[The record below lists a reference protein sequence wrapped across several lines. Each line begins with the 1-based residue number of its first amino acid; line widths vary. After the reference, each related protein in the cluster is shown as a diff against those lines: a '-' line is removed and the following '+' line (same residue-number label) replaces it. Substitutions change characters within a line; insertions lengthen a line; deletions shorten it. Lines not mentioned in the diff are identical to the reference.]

1 MGEIAEQVER
11 VTSELRRGIV
21 VLAVLSQLDEPQYGY
36 SLMRVLAA
44 RGLEIEEGT
53 LYPLLRRLEKR
64 KLLQSEWQVGE
75 SRPRRYY
82 KISRLGVDVLTKL
95 VQEWGDMVSV
105 MDGLLNS
112 RGELLWN

>member
-1 MGEIAEQVER
+1 MGEIAEQVEK

-36 SLMRVLAA
+36 SLMRVLAD

-82 KISRLGVDVLTKL
+82 KISPLGVDVLTKL

-105 MDGLLNS
+105 MDGLLN
-112 RGELLWN
+112 

>member
-1 MGEIAEQVER
+1 MGEISEHVEK

-21 VLAVLSQLDEPQYGY
+21 VLAVLSQLEEPQYGY
-36 SLMRVLAA
+36 LLMQVLAGK
-44 RGLEIEEGT
+44 GLKIEEGT

-82 KISRLGVDVLTKL
+82 KISPLGVDVLTKL

-105 MDGLLNS
+105 MDGLLN
-112 RGELLWN
+112 